1 MVDEDTS
8 IEEAIEI
15 ASVSDTVVFVV
26 GLNQDWESESYD
38 RPTLSLPLRT
48 NELIERVCAACPSAR
63 KVVAI
68 QAGSA
73 VSMPWIDK
81 VDAVVYACYGG
92 NESGNALADI
102 LYGHVNPSGR
112 LPLSLPKRE
121 IDIAAN
127 LSAKSARRRIEYSE
141 GIWIGYRHFN
151 ARGVAPL
158 YPFGH
163 GLSFTR
169 FQYSDLIV
177 TRKSGETAADWR
189 LEAKVDVLNKGPV
202 AGRHSV
208 HFYVSAPQG
217 LSTALPHPTVTLQ
230 AFAKTAVLPP
240 GGSATVS
247 VTLDKC
253 TYLSHVCLIP
263 NLPN

>member
-1 MVDEDTS
+1 M
-8 IEEAIEI
+8 

-48 NELIERVCAACPSAR
+48 NEMIESVCEACPNAR

-81 VDAVVYACYGG
+81 VDAVVYAWYGG

-141 GIWIGYRHFN
+141 GIWMGYRHFN
-151 ARGVAPL
+151 ARGIAPL
-158 YPFGH
+158 FPFGH
-163 GLSFTR
+163 GLSFTD
-169 FQYSDLIV
+169 FGYSDLTV
-177 TRKSGETAADWR
+177 TRTGGETAGDWK
-189 LEAKVDVLNKGPV
+189 LEAKVTVLNHGSV

-208 HFYVSAPQG
+208 HFYLSPPQG
-217 LSTALPHPTVTLQ
+217 LSTSLAHPKVTLQ
-230 AFAKTAVLPP
+230 AFAKTAILSPTE
-240 GGSATVS
+240 SATVS

-253 TYLSHVCLIP
+253 TY
-263 NLPN
+263 